1 MPFAPTYRVRT
12 AAGPLRPMP
21 VLSVPAVVIGR
32 VPVAPPAAGYEPAS
46 EEQDHATPE
55 QPGPRGGKLLC
66 DEAGRLF
73 EWTGDRLHA
82 LDPSELARQ
91 AQAPAAPPFR
101 ALCPQP
107 GLRLVVRWPHLRRL
121 LEPHIAY
128 PERLRG
134 THRLAVRVQVYE
146 AGRPQRVQDLALG
159 ALGAPERARELAPLT
174 ASLAAHL
181 GLQGRIPPASERTS
195 AAAGP
200 GRDWLAAGERVVHLV
215 PLVDPT
221 AVAAARPRM
230 PPPCP
235 PRPSPAQ
242 RNETRGLWGRLRDLF
257 GPREGG
263 A

>member
-1 MPFAPTYRVRT
+1 MPFAPNHRVRT
-12 AAGPLRPMP
+12 TTGPLRRLP
-21 VLSVPAVVIGR
+21 VLTVPAVVISR
-32 VPVAPPAAGYEPAS
+32 MPAAPPDYEPAPD
-46 EEQDHATPE
+46 EQDRATRE

-82 LDPSELARQ
+82 LDPRALGRQ
-91 AQAPAAPPFR
+91 VPAEAAPPFR
-101 ALCPQP
+101 ALCPEP
-107 GLRLVVRWPHLRRL
+107 GLRCVVRWPQLRRL
-121 LEPHIAY
+121 LEPHIAH

-134 THRLAVRVQVYE
+134 THWLAVRVQVYE
-146 AGRPQRVQDLALG
+146 ATRPQRAEDLARA

-174 ASLAAHL
+174 PPLAAHL

-195 AAAGP
+195 PAAGP
-200 GRDWLAAGERVVHLV
+200 GRDRLAAGERVVRLV

-230 PPPCP
+230 PPP
-235 PRPSPAQ
+235 RPSPPSEPRVGTDRA
-242 RNETRGLWGRLRDLF
+242 RGVFGRLRDLF
-257 GPREGG
+257 ARREGG